1 LAQAAGA
8 QRKDAKGERMRLAA
22 QPEQVAKCK
31 SARGWRVGAEVV
43 RSGHVWAA
51 GTLRVVVTVVRTSGP
66 NSVTV

>member
-1 LAQAAGA
+1 
-8 QRKDAKGERMRLAA
+8 MRLAA